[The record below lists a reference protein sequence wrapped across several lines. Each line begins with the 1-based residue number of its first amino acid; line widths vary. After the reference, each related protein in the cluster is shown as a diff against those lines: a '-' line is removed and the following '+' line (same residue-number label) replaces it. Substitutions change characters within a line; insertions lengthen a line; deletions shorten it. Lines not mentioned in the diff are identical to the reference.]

1 MALITLG
8 INSGKG
14 KILQKVRTSASVTS
28 NITTSSSSHVASG
41 IQASLTPT
49 KSGNLIFVDFISSMS
64 SHASSSNLRAKFYR
78 KIGSGSMVDAGGG
91 GYELGYNTTT
101 NNYSSLGGAVS
112 YTTTSTDTITYEVF
126 FRAGSAASA
135 YLVHN
140 AGSYSLTLTE
150 VEQ

>member
-1 MALITLG
+1 MPRKVHKIKTHHRQLPALQT
-8 INSGKG
+8 
-14 KILQKVRTSASVTS
+14 VFYCRREDASRLAPAV
-28 NITTSSSSHVASG
+28 G
-41 IQASLTPT
+41 CE
-49 KSGNLIFVDFISSMS
+49 
-64 SHASSSNLRAKFYR
+64 
-78 KIGSGSMVDAGGG
+78 GGG

-101 NNYSSLGGAVS
+101 NTYSSLGGAVS

-135 YLVHN
+135 ALVHN